1 MGGIHQ
7 MLRSKA
13 PKILLAAGL
22 AAATAICVAP
32 ASSAS
37 EISEFSEISPA
48 VDACPMEW
56 LTAPADGASFLTT
69 GDRSGR
75 YQAGVYRDAD
85 GRYSILRWVD
95 GIPQVGPRMSDSV
108 TVSAVNGSGSVV
120 GDDSV
125 GDRREAW
132 RHEPGASHLIGLPAP
147 GFQLTDVTA
156 SAINDEG
163 WAVGSWVDPLTRSE
177 LPVIWTPDSQADRLP
192 LPDGYANAV
201 ATGIDA
207 DGTVVG
213 HAFNPGD
220 GGMTGPWRTVVW
232 RGGDRIPV
240 VLENTGGPEPNYSN
254 EKIAAGVVVADD
266 PGNLILRWAA
276 GASDQPEVAATGVS
290 LEGFNTR
297 GSILVSGSGYA
308 LLKNGESRPLDG
320 MADRVQALTD
330 DDMVYGQA
338 SSAPVRWD
346 CRA

>member
-1 MGGIHQ
+1 MS
-7 MLRSKA
+7 RSKA
-13 PKILLAAGL
+13 PKILLAAGM

-37 EISEFSEISPA
+37 EISEISEISPA
-48 VDACPMEW
+48 VHACPMEW
-56 LTAPADGASFLTT
+56 LTEPANGESFLTT

-75 YQAGVYRDAD
+75 YQAGVYRNAD

-95 GIPQVGPRMSDSV
+95 GTPQVGPRMSDSV
-108 TVSAVNGSGSVV
+108 TVSAVNGAGSVV

-163 WAVGSWVDPLTRSE
+163 WAVGSWVDPSTGNQ
-177 LPVIWTPDSQADRLP
+177 LPVIWTPDSQPDRLP

-213 HAFNPGD
+213 HAFNFGD
-220 GGMTGPWRTVVW
+220 DGMSGSWRTVVW
-232 RGGDRIPV
+232 RGGDRMPV

-254 EKIAAGVVVADD
+254 EQIAAGVVVAGD
-266 PGNLILRWAA
+266 PSLVILRWPA

-290 LEGFNTR
+290 PEAFNAR
-297 GSILVSGSGYA
+297 GSILVSDGSYA
-308 LLKNGESRPLDG
+308 LLNNGVSRPLDG
-320 MADRVQALTD
+320 MPDRVQALTD

-346 CRA
+346 CGA

>member
-1 MGGIHQ
+1 MS
-7 MLRSKA
+7 RSKA
-13 PKILLAAGL
+13 PKIVLAAGM

-32 ASSAS
+32 TSSAS
-37 EISEFSEISPA
+37 EISEISPA
-48 VDACPMEW
+48 GDACPMEW
-56 LTAPADGASFLTT
+56 LTAPADGQSFLTT

-85 GRYSILRWVD
+85 GRYSILRWVE
-95 GIPQVGPRMSDSV
+95 GTPQVGPRMSDSV
-108 TVSAVNGSGSVV
+108 TVNAVNGSGSVV

-132 RHEPGASHLIGLPAP
+132 RHKPGASHLIGLPAP

-163 WAVGSWVDPLTRSE
+163 WAVGSWVDPSTDNE
-177 LPVIWTPDSQADRLP
+177 LPVIWTPDSQADHLP

-207 DGTVVG
+207 DETVVG
-213 HAFNPGD
+213 HAFNQGD
-220 GGMTGPWRTVVW
+220 HGMTGPWRTVVW
-232 RGGDRIPV
+232 RGGDRTPV
-240 VLENTGGPEPNYSN
+240 VLDNTGGQEPNYSN
-254 EKIAAGVVVADD
+254 EKIAAGVVVAGD
-266 PGNLILRWAA
+266 PDGLVLRWLA
-276 GASDQPEVAATGVS
+276 GASDQPEVAASGVW
-290 LEGFNTR
+290 LEGFNAR
-297 GSILVSGSGYA
+297 GSILVYRRGYA